1 VPYAKI
7 YKESYL
13 GARQDN
19 PTTER
24 IMDKAWSAVKKCLNI
39 ERRYEEKI
47 AEIYFYA
54 GIVTRRRA
62 ISVKRSKFYNKIF
75 AENISSDDTENY
87 PYLVKAAH
95 RMVKLNWIGIR

>member
-1 VPYAKI
+1 MPRSI
-7 YKESYL
+7 RESYL
-13 GARQDN
+13 GLARITLQQKDY
-19 PTTER
+19 
-24 IMDKAWSAVKKCLNI
+24 DKAWSAVKKCLNI

-54 GIVTRRRA
+54 GIVNEKKGNFGESA
-62 ISVKRSKFYNKIF
+62 QVLQQDIC

>member
-1 VPYAKI
+1 MPYAKI

-13 GARQDN
+13 GLARITLQQKDY
-19 PTTER
+19 
-24 IMDKAWSAVKKCLNI
+24 DKAWSAVKKCLNI

-54 GIVTRRRA
+54 GIVNEKKGNFGEA
-62 ISVKRSKFYNKIF
+62 LKFYNKIF